1 MVAPRSLI
9 ALLIIAGALGAGA
22 SAASAADCIA
32 LDDFSKG
39 SAGEFPPGWKPRKD
53 SGRAVYS
60 IWEEGGRR
68 FLRGVARRIGIQAG
82 REVAWDLET
91 HPVLAW
97 SWRPVEFP
105 KNSDERRSGTNDS
118 AASVYAVF
126 GTSAASLKSVKY
138 TWSRV
143 VPAGTHLTS
152 SGGNTQVRILRSGAA
167 ANGWVEERVNVRD
180 DYRKYFGVKRVPKP
194 SGIAVLTDS
203 DDTASL
209 AQGDYAGFRV
219 CRE

>member
-1 MVAPRSLI
+1 MAPRPLI
-9 ALLIIAGALGAGA
+9 ALLLLATALGAVPGA
-22 SAASAADCIA
+22 AAAADCIA
-32 LDDFSKG
+32 LDDFSQG
-39 SAGEFPPGWKPRKD
+39 RPGEFPPEWKPRKD

-60 IWEEGGRR
+60 IWEESGRR

-97 SWRPVEFP
+97 SWRPIEFP

-126 GTSAASLKSVKY
+126 GSSAASLKSVKY

-152 SGGNTQVRILRSGAA
+152 SGGNTQVRVLRTGAPA
-167 ANGWVEERVNVRD
+167 GGWVDERVNVRD
-180 DYRKYFGVKRVPKP
+180 DYRKYFGAKRVPKP

-203 DDTASL
+203 DDTATI
-209 AQGDYAGFRV
+209 AQGDYADFRV
-219 CRE
+219 CRQ